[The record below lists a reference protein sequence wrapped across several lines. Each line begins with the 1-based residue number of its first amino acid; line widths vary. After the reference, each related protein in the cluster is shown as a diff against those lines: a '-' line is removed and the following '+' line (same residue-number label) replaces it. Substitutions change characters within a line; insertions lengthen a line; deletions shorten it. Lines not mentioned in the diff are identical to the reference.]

1 MMKAGGDFS
10 PPLMGIKYDITYPST
25 RISHMNPLGLDT
37 LKVRYYM
44 VVKLNL

>member
-1 MMKAGGDFS
+1 MKAGGDFS
-10 PPLMGIKYDITYPST
+10 PPLMGIKCDITYPST
-25 RISHMNPLGLDT
+25 RFSHMNPLGLDT